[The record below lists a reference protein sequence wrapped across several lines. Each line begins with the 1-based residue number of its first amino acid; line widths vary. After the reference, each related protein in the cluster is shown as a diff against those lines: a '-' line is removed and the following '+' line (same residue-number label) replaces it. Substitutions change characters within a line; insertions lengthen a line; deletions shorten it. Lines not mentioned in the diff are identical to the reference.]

1 MQKAGAF
8 PVPVM
13 RFSREYPERASA
25 QNGRIT
31 RKKGRVMFRKGSRVA
46 HPTHGA
52 GVVIDVREIAV
63 AGSLRRYYHIDLANG
78 NGMLMLPVEQ
88 AEEAGLRP
96 VADPDLILDVL
107 ADDPQEL
114 SDNYRT
120 RQTRAARKIN
130 SGDVKKVA
138 EVLRDLAWRG
148 LTGSL
153 SSGDASLKSKAQKLL
168 ASELA
173 VQQEA
178 EDVERASERLRKTL
192 RRTLKAHNNAAQ
204 TA

>member
-1 MQKAGAF
+1 
-8 PVPVM
+8 
-13 RFSREYPERASA
+13 
-25 QNGRIT
+25 
-31 RKKGRVMFRKGSRVA
+31 MFRKGSQVA

-52 GVVIDVREIAV
+52 GVVVDVREITV
-63 AGSLRRYYHIDLANG
+63 AGSVRRYYHIDLANG

-120 RQTRAARKIN
+120 RQTRAASKIK

-138 EVLRDLAWRG
+138 EALRDLAWRG
-148 LTGSL
+148 RTGGL

-173 VQQEA
+173 VQQEV
-178 EDVERASERLRKTL
+178 EDVERATERLSKTL
-192 RRTLKAHNNAAQ
+192 RRKQKARKAAQEAAQ

>member
-1 MQKAGAF
+1 
-8 PVPVM
+8 
-13 RFSREYPERASA
+13 
-25 QNGRIT
+25 
-31 RKKGRVMFRKGSRVA
+31 MFRKGSRVA

-52 GVVIDVREIAV
+52 GVVVDVREIAV
-63 AGSLRRYYHIDLANG
+63 AGSIRRYYHIDLANG

-96 VADPDLILDVL
+96 VADADLILDVL
-107 ADDPQEL
+107 ADEPQEL

-120 RQTRAARKIN
+120 RQKRAARKIN

-138 EVLRDLAWRG
+138 EALRDLAWRG
-148 LTGSL
+148 FTGSL
-153 SSGDASLKSKAQKLL
+153 SSGDANLKSKAQKLL

-173 VQQEA
+173 VQQGT

-192 RRTLKAHNNAAQ
+192 RHKLKAAQNSGQGAAQ
-204 TA
+204 TV

>member
-1 MQKAGAF
+1 
-8 PVPVM
+8 
-13 RFSREYPERASA
+13 
-25 QNGRIT
+25 
-31 RKKGRVMFRKGSRVA
+31 MFRKGSQVA

-52 GVVIDVREIAV
+52 GIVIDVREITV
-63 AGSLRRYYHIDLANG
+63 AGSVRRYYHIDLANG

-138 EVLRDLAWRG
+138 EALRDLAWRG
-148 LTGSL
+148 RTGSL
-153 SSGDASLKSKAQKLL
+153 SSGDANLKSKAQKLL

-173 VQQEA
+173 VQQEV
-178 EDVERASERLRKTL
+178 EDVERATERLSKTL
-192 RRTLKAHNNAAQ
+192 RRKQKARKAALEAAQ